1 MTPEVELQRA
11 GACSTAEN
19 ATVLQARLYCDYM
32 RRIEAAKTSG
42 QAVRE
47 NLQLLAEF
55 FNTSRRVIYS
65 ESADDLLLA
74 AKTLH
79 FVMQQIV
86 LPKFAALSPEP
97 PEPIEKSIFDD
108 YDAEQ
113 DAQAGYVDETADR
126 WLICKQNVEAV
137 KSCPYLLREL
147 TLTPGPREKTIL
159 YRLSRATRPPALF
172 PC

>member
-1 MTPEVELQRA
+1 MTPEVELECA
-11 GACSTAEN
+11 GACSTPETV
-19 ATVLQARLYCDYM
+19 TVLQARLYCDYM

-55 FNTSRRVIYS
+55 FNAS
-65 ESADDLLLA
+65 
-74 AKTLH
+74 KTLH

-86 LPKFAALSPEP
+86 LPKFAALSSEP

-137 KSCPYLLREL
+137 TRLAIRVLRESY
-147 TLTPGPREKTIL
+147 TDAQREPL
-159 YRLSRATRPPALF
+159 GRLLEYVAYEIEHTEK
-172 PC
+172 

>member
-1 MTPEVELQRA
+1 M
-11 GACSTAEN
+11 
-19 ATVLQARLYCDYM
+19 TVLQARLYCDYM

-65 ESADDLLLA
+65 ESVDDLLLA

-79 FVMQQIV
+79 FTMQQIV

-108 YDAEQ
+108 LRR
-113 DAQAGYVDETADR
+113 GTGRPGGLCGHETA
-126 WLICKQNVEAV
+126 
-137 KSCPYLLREL
+137 
-147 TLTPGPREKTIL
+147 
-159 YRLSRATRPPALF
+159 RPLADL
-172 PC
+172 

>member
-19 ATVLQARLYCDYM
+19 VTVLQARLYCDYM

-55 FNTSRRVIYS
+55 FNTSRRAIYK
-65 ESADDLLLA
+65 ENLGDLLLA

-113 DAQAGYVDETADR
+113 DASKGNRAAG
-126 WLICKQNVEAV
+126 
-137 KSCPYLLREL
+137 S
-147 TLTPGPREKTIL
+147 
-159 YRLSRATRPPALF
+159 
-172 PC
+172 